1 MSTKNL
7 FLFTERKTLSMAFLW
22 NVKKVLKER
31 IFLVADL
38 RQFLHR
44 EKAKVY
50 NFFINFQKTLLWEVS
65 KRRDKN
71 IRKACVKT
79 SLILTIWLV
88 PLARVERAAHGLG
101 IRCSILLSYRGN
113 LVSQNFPRFNMI
125 WPVLSIT
132 RACTNIVGQEMI
144 MPGMTGC
151 HSFMV

>member
-7 FLFTERKTLSMAFLW
+7 FLFTERKTFSMTFLW

-79 SLILTIWLV
+79 SLILTI
-88 PLARVERAAHGLG
+88 
-101 IRCSILLSYRGN
+101 
-113 LVSQNFPRFNMI
+113 
-125 WPVLSIT
+125 
-132 RACTNIVGQEMI
+132 
-144 MPGMTGC
+144 
-151 HSFMV
+151 